1 MNRQARRVDLIRP
14 MPTQSGDRSSFYPSL
29 RWIAPLGRRE
39 LNTLLMIAIKTA
51 LPSRETPFGNTS
63 LSESLADEIRPVFG
77 VEELTFGLVGTLIG
91 VCSKEVTLGLQQV
104 RRGTLGT
111 VGVVVAE

>member
-29 RWIAPLGRRE
+29 RWIAPLGRRK
-39 LNTLLMIAIKTA
+39 LHSRLTIAIKTA

-77 VEELTFGLVGTLIG
+77 VEELTFGLVGALVG
-91 VCSKEVTLGLQQV
+91 VRSEKVTLGLQQV
-104 RRGTLGT
+104 RRGALGT